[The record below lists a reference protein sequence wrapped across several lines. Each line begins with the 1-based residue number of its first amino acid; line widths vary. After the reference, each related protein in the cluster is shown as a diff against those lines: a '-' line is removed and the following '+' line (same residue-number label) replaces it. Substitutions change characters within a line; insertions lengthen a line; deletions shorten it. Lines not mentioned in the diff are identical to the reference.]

1 MAIEVKKIGGWGD
14 VVRISNGIID
24 IDVSTAFGP
33 HILHLGFCGGQN
45 FMKLDPDQELSV
57 RDESLDAFYKG
68 AVWHNYGGHRLWQ
81 SPEAM
86 PRTYLPCNEP
96 IEYEVTE
103 KGGIFKQQLFD
114 FTNTQQE
121 IEIVM
126 SENEA
131 KADIIHRITNKNAW
145 PVKFAPWALT
155 VLKNGGLEI
164 IPMPTKD
171 TGLVSN
177 GVIGIWPYG
186 KLNDKRVNFGEKF
199 IAIQPDCNNTKNFK
213 IGISDSEKYAAYL
226 LNGEMFVK
234 TFDYEEGAE
243 YPDGGMNFESFT
255 NDKFIEC
262 ESLGKL
268 EELEYNQTATMVET
282 WHMFKD
288 IETPDLHD
296 DEKIE
301 KVMEFIKKSI

>member
-1 MAIEVKKIGGWGD
+1 MAIEIKKIGGWGD
-14 VVRISNGIID
+14 PVRISNGIID

-33 HILHLGFCGGQN
+33 HIIHLGFCGGQN
-45 FMKLDPDQELSV
+45 FMKLDPDRELSV
-57 RDESLDAFYKG
+57 YNESLDAFYMG
-68 AVWHNYGGHRLWQ
+68 AEWHNYGGHRLWQ
-81 SPEAM
+81 SPEEM

-96 IEYEVTE
+96 IEYEITE
-103 KGGIFKQQLFD
+103 KGGIFRQQLFE

-126 SENEA
+126 CEDKP

-145 PVKFAPWALT
+145 PVEFAPWALT
-155 VLKNGGLEI
+155 VLKNGGIEI

-199 IAIQPDCNNTKNFK
+199 IAIQPDINNENKFK
-213 IGISDSEKYAAYL
+213 LGISNSEKYAAYI
-226 LNGEMFVK
+226 LNNEMFVK
-234 TFDYEEGAE
+234 TFDYDENAS
-243 YPDGGMNFESFT
+243 YPDGGMNFETFT

-262 ESLGKL
+262 EGLGKL
-268 EELEYNQTATMVET
+268 EKLEYNQTATYVET